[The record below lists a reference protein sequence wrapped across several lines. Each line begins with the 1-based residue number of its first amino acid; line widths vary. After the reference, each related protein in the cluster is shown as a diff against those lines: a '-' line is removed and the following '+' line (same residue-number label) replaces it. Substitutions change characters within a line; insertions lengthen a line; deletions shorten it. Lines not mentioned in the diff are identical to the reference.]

1 MGILTYFEEKYRHAR
16 RYNQIIGVLLKYG
29 FEDLVS
35 YMEEKKRFTIL
46 KKIISK
52 KTYQDATKYTKWEK
66 MRMVCEELGPT
77 YVKFGQLLSNRSDLL
92 PAALIKELEKLQD
105 GVPPVPG
112 HIAQQLVEQEL
123 KKNTGELF
131 AWFQPEAF
139 ASASMAQVHRATL
152 KTGEQVVL
160 KIQRPGIKQVIEQD
174 IKVMLQLAEVFK
186 NRIPSLKSFDPV
198 GLVKN
203 FEESIMKELDF
214 VNESINLQRFYNN
227 FTLDPNNK
235 GYVHSPK
242 VYRELTTS
250 RVLTMEFIKGVKIN
264 DLQKLEAA
272 GLDRK
277 ILARRLAISYFKQIY
292 SYGFFHGDPHSGNL
306 LVLENNVVCY
316 IDYGMMGSIMRK
328 DIQQIGLIFLSVKNK
343 DVRRIIRSIQLLSDN
358 QVIRNFRALES
369 DLDEFVQ
376 NYAIQETMS
385 ENEISTIL
393 LSLKDIIVKHKLK
406 VPSHFFMLAR
416 SVVSIEGVIRQL
428 DPELDLVKLMQPY
441 LLRTLAN
448 QYSPMKFAKGILS
461 SIYEMG
467 TYMEE
472 FPRDFKNAIRKI
484 NTGEI
489 KVDLRHKG
497 IDPIVHTIHRVSK
510 QLISAVI
517 IAALIVGSSMM
528 IVYKVPPFWKDT
540 SAFGIVGL
548 IIAAIISY
556 GLISN
561 IRSGDHD
568 DWSGWDE
575 NQ

>member
-16 RYNQIIGVLLKYG
+16 RYNQIISVLLKFG

-35 YMEEKKRFTIL
+35 YMEEKKRFTFL

-112 HIAQQLVEQEL
+112 NIAQQLVEQEL

-160 KIQRPGIKQVIEQD
+160 KIQRPGIKEVIEQD
-174 IKVMLQLAEVFK
+174 IKVMLQLAEIFK

-235 GYVHSPK
+235 GHVHSPK
-242 VYRELTTS
+242 VYREFTTP

-277 ILARRLAISYFKQIY
+277 ILAKRLAISYFKQIY
-292 SYGFFHGDPHSGNL
+292 RYGFFHGDPHSGNL
-306 LVLENNVVCY
+306 LVLENNVICF
-316 IDYGMMGSIMRK
+316 IDYGMMGSIMQK

-343 DVRRIIRSIQLLSDN
+343 DIRRIIRSIQLLSDN

-416 SVVSIEGVIRQL
+416 SIVSVEGVIRQL
-428 DPELDLVKLMQPY
+428 DPELDLVRLMQPF
-441 LLRTLAN
+441 LLKTLAR
-448 QYSPMKFAKGILS
+448 QYSPIKFAKGLLS

-497 IDPIVHTIHRVSK
+497 IDPIIHTIHRVSK

-517 IAALIVGSSMM
+517 IAALIVGSSLM
-528 IVYKVPPFWKDT
+528 IVYKVPPFWKET

-548 IIAAIISY
+548 IIAAIIAY

-568 DWSGWDE
+568 DWSGWEE

>member
-1 MGILTYFEEKYRHAR
+1 
-16 RYNQIIGVLLKYG
+16 
-29 FEDLVS
+29 
-35 YMEEKKRFTIL
+35 
-46 KKIISK
+46 
-52 KTYQDATKYTKWEK
+52 

-112 HIAQQLVEQEL
+112 NIAQQLVEQEL

-160 KIQRPGIKQVIEQD
+160 KIQRPGIKEVIEQD
-174 IKVMLQLAEVFK
+174 IKVMLQLAEIFK

-235 GYVHSPK
+235 GHVHSPK
-242 VYRELTTS
+242 VYREFTTP

-277 ILARRLAISYFKQIY
+277 ILAKRLAISYFKQIY
-292 SYGFFHGDPHSGNL
+292 RYGFFHGDPHSGNL
-306 LVLENNVVCY
+306 LVLENNVICF
-316 IDYGMMGSIMRK
+316 IDYGMMGSIMQK

-343 DVRRIIRSIQLLSDN
+343 DIRRIIRSIQLLSDN

-416 SVVSIEGVIRQL
+416 SIVSVEGVIRQL
-428 DPELDLVKLMQPY
+428 DPELDLVRLMQPF
-441 LLRTLAN
+441 LLKTLAR
-448 QYSPMKFAKGILS
+448 QYSPIKFAKGLLS

-497 IDPIVHTIHRVSK
+497 IDPIIHTIHRVSK

-517 IAALIVGSSMM
+517 IAALIVGSSLM
-528 IVYKVPPFWKDT
+528 IVYKVPPFWKET

-548 IIAAIISY
+548 IIAAIIAY

-568 DWSGWDE
+568 DWSGWEE

>member
-16 RYNQIIGVLLKYG
+16 RYNQIISVLLKYG

-35 YMEEKKRFTIL
+35 YMEEKKRFTFL

-52 KTYQDATKYTKWEK
+52 KTYQDATRYTKWEK

-112 HIAQQLVEQEL
+112 PIAQQVVEQEL

-160 KIQRPGIKQVIEQD
+160 KIQRPGIKEVIEQD
-174 IKVMLQLAEVFK
+174 IKVMLQLAEIFK

-214 VNESINLQRFYNN
+214 VNESISLQRFYNN

-242 VYRELTTS
+242 VYREYTTS

-264 DLQKLEAA
+264 DIQKLEAA

-277 ILARRLAISYFKQIY
+277 ILAKRLAISYFKQIY
-292 SYGFFHGDPHSGNL
+292 HYGFFHGDPHSGNL

-497 IDPIVHTIHRVSK
+497 IDPIVHTIHRVTK

-517 IAALIVGSSMM
+517 IAALIVGSSLM

-540 SAFGIVGL
+540 SAMGIVGL
-548 IIAAIISY
+548 SIAAIIAY

-561 IRSGDHD
+561 IRRGDHD
-568 DWSGWDE
+568 DWSGWEE

>member
-16 RYNQIIGVLLKYG
+16 RYNQIISVLLKFG

-35 YMEEKKRFTIL
+35 YMEEKKRFTFL

-112 HIAQQLVEQEL
+112 NIAQQLVEQEL

-160 KIQRPGIKQVIEQD
+160 KIQRPGIKEVIEQD
-174 IKVMLQLAEVFK
+174 IKVMLQLAEIFK

-235 GYVHSPK
+235 GHVHSPK
-242 VYRELTTS
+242 VYREFTTP

-277 ILARRLAISYFKQIY
+277 ILAKRLAISYFKQIY
-292 SYGFFHGDPHSGNL
+292 RYGFFHGDPHSGNL
-306 LVLENNVVCY
+306 LVLENNVICF
-316 IDYGMMGSIMRK
+316 IDYGMMGSIMQK

-343 DVRRIIRSIQLLSDN
+343 DIRRIIRSIQLLSDN

-416 SVVSIEGVIRQL
+416 SIVSVEGVIRQL
-428 DPELDLVKLMQPY
+428 DPELDLVRLMQPF
-441 LLRTLAN
+441 LLKTLAR

-497 IDPIVHTIHRVSK
+497 IDPIIHTIHRVSK

-517 IAALIVGSSMM
+517 IAALIVGSSLM
-528 IVYKVPPFWKDT
+528 IVYKVPPFWKET

-548 IIAAIISY
+548 IIAAIIAY

-568 DWSGWDE
+568 DWSGWEE

>member
-16 RYNQIIGVLLKYG
+16 RYNQIISVLLKFG

-35 YMEEKKRFTIL
+35 YMEEKKRFTFL

-112 HIAQQLVEQEL
+112 NIAQQLVEQEL

-160 KIQRPGIKQVIEQD
+160 KIQRPGIKEVIEQD
-174 IKVMLQLAEVFK
+174 IKVMLQLAEIFK

-235 GYVHSPK
+235 GHVHSPK
-242 VYRELTTS
+242 VYREFTTP

-277 ILARRLAISYFKQIY
+277 ILAKRLAISYFKQIY
-292 SYGFFHGDPHSGNL
+292 RYGFFHGDPHSGNL
-306 LVLENNVVCY
+306 LVLENNVICF
-316 IDYGMMGSIMRK
+316 IDYGMMGSIMQK

-343 DVRRIIRSIQLLSDN
+343 DIRRIIRSIQLLSDN

-416 SVVSIEGVIRQL
+416 SIVSVEGVIRQL
-428 DPELDLVKLMQPY
+428 DPELDLVRLMQPF
-441 LLRTLAN
+441 LLKTLAR
-448 QYSPMKFAKGILS
+448 QYSPIKFAKGLLS

-497 IDPIVHTIHRVSK
+497 IDPIIHTIHRVSK

-517 IAALIVGSSMM
+517 IAALIFGSSLM
-528 IVYKVPPFWKDT
+528 IVYKVPPFWKET

-548 IIAAIISY
+548 IIAAIIAY

-568 DWSGWDE
+568 DWSGWEE

>member
-1 MGILTYFEEKYRHAR
+1 MGILTYFEDKYRHAR
-16 RYNQIIGVLLKYG
+16 RYNQIISVLLKYG

-35 YMEEKKRFTIL
+35 YMEEKKRFTFL

-52 KTYQDATKYTKWEK
+52 KTYQDATRYSKWEK

-92 PAALIKELEKLQD
+92 PSALIKELEKLQD

-112 HIAQQLVEQEL
+112 PIAQQVVEQEL
-123 KKNTGELF
+123 KKNTGDLF

-160 KIQRPGIKQVIEQD
+160 KIQRPGIKEVIEQD
-174 IKVMLQLAEVFK
+174 IKVMLQLAEVFRK
-186 NRIPSLKSFDPV
+186 RIPSLKSFDPV

-214 VNESINLQRFYNN
+214 VNESISLQRFYNN
-227 FTLDPNNK
+227 FTLDPNDK

-242 VYRELTTS
+242 VYREYTTS
-250 RVLTMEFIKGVKIN
+250 KVLTMEFIKGVKIN

-277 ILARRLAISYFKQIY
+277 ILAKRLAISYFKQIY
-292 SYGFFHGDPHSGNL
+292 HYGFFHGDPHSGNL

-316 IDYGMMGSIMRK
+316 IDYGMMGSIMKK
-328 DIQQIGLIFLSVKNK
+328 DIQQIGLMFLSVKNK
-343 DVRRIIRSIQLLSDN
+343 DVRRIIRSIQMLSDN

-369 DLDEFVQ
+369 DLDEFVE

-416 SVVSIEGVIRQL
+416 SVVSVEGVIRQL

-441 LLRTLAN
+441 LIRTLAN
-448 QYSPMKFAKGILS
+448 QYSPMKFAKGIFN

-497 IDPIVHTIHRVSK
+497 IDPIVHTFHRVTK

-517 IAALIVGSSMM
+517 IAALIVSSSLM

-540 SAFGIVGL
+540 SAMGIVGL
-548 IIAAIISY
+548 SIAAIIAY

-561 IRSGDHD
+561 IRRGDHD
-568 DWSGWDE
+568 DWSGWEE

>member
-1 MGILTYFEEKYRHAR
+1 MGILTYFEDKYRHAR
-16 RYNQIIGVLLKYG
+16 RYNQIISVLLKYG

-35 YMEEKKRFTIL
+35 YMEEKKRFTFL

-52 KTYQDATKYTKWEK
+52 KTYQDATRYSKWEK

-92 PAALIKELEKLQD
+92 PSVLIKELEKLQD

-112 HIAQQLVEQEL
+112 PIAQQVVEQEL
-123 KKNTGELF
+123 KKNTGDLF

-160 KIQRPGIKQVIEQD
+160 KIQRPGIKEVIEQD
-174 IKVMLQLAEVFK
+174 IKVMLQLAEVFRK
-186 NRIPSLKSFDPV
+186 RIPSLKSFDPV

-214 VNESINLQRFYNN
+214 VNESISLQRFYNN
-227 FTLDPNNK
+227 FTLDPNDK

-242 VYRELTTS
+242 VYREYTTS
-250 RVLTMEFIKGVKIN
+250 KVLTMEFIKGVKIN
-264 DLQKLEAA
+264 DLQKLEAE

-277 ILARRLAISYFKQIY
+277 ILAKRLAISYFKQIY
-292 SYGFFHGDPHSGNL
+292 HYGFFHGDPHSGNL

-316 IDYGMMGSIMRK
+316 IDYGMMGSIMKK
-328 DIQQIGLIFLSVKNK
+328 DIQQIGLMFLSVKNK

-369 DLDEFVQ
+369 DLDEFVE

-416 SVVSIEGVIRQL
+416 SVVSVEGVIRQL

-441 LLRTLAN
+441 LIRTLAN
-448 QYSPMKFAKGILS
+448 QYSPMKFAKGIFN

-497 IDPIVHTIHRVSK
+497 IDPIVHTFHRVTK

-517 IAALIVGSSMM
+517 IAALIVSSSLM

-540 SAFGIVGL
+540 SAMGIVGL
-548 IIAAIISY
+548 SIAAIIAY

-561 IRSGDHD
+561 IRRGDHD
-568 DWSGWDE
+568 DWSGWEE